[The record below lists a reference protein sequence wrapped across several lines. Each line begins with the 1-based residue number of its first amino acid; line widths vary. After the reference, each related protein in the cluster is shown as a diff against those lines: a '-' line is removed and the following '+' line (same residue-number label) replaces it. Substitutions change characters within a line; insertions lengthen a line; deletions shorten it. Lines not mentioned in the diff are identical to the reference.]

1 MLGVSLPRIRTLISS
16 VQVVFN
22 NFLFIQKQQIEV
34 RLEVIKSDIFRRKP
48 LYPFHFTRT
57 LTLNCKH
64 LSLSSKY
71 SVLVCVI
78 SSTGNVQFIFLPNC
92 KHFALKYKGGGRAGG
107 GTPKWGLIVVTLITS
122 VLQLKAQ
129 DQLVLDTTG
138 GKQSVKIK
146 VL

>member
-1 MLGVSLPRIRTLISS
+1 MLWVSLPRVRTLISS

-92 KHFALKYKGGGRAGG
+92 KHFAQKYKGGGG
-107 GTPKWGLIVVTLITS
+107 GTPKWWLIVVTLITS